1 MDQFEK
7 NLQETRD
14 SFEVNQQELA
24 VEVVTL
30 FNTALTLWK
39 NKDATKYIDREIKL
53 QKEWYDEFSKT
64 PHSRLALDGISRELR
79 ILRAAFIRQANSPD
93 AND

>member
-1 MDQFEK
+1 MDDFEK
-7 NLQETRD
+7 NLQETRE
-14 SFEVNQQELA
+14 SFEKNQQELA

-30 FNTALTLWK
+30 FNTALKLWN
-39 NKDATKYIDREIKL
+39 NKESTKYIDREIKL
-53 QKEWYDEFSKT
+53 QKEWYEEYAKN
-64 PHSRLALDGISRELR
+64 PHSRVALDSIANELR